1 MTVPQKPIR
10 AAGCVLWR
18 RSSSGDDIELALI
31 RRPKWGDWSHP
42 KGKLKRGE
50 DPRQAAVRETLEETG
65 MTCEL
70 GPELATL
77 RYLVDDRPKEVR
89 YWAAEATGGSF
100 EPNDEVDRMVWLLL
114 PLHAVTSRRSGTRS
128 WSTHCSVPSTPPGR
142 NCEGDA
148 GAGRTGAGRC
158 AQGFGLAE
166 GPAERLAEERR
177 APTPRHF

>member
-18 RSSSGDDIELALI
+18 RSSSGDGIELALI

-50 DPRQAAVRETLEETG
+50 DPRRAAVRETLEETG

-100 EPNDEVDRMVWLLL
+100 EPNDEVDRMLWLPPAAARGYLTQERDKELVDALL
-114 PLHAVTSRRSGTRS
+114 SAFHATG
-128 WSTHCSVPSTPPGR
+128 
-142 NCEGDA
+142 EGLR
-148 GAGRTGAGRC
+148 G
-158 AQGFGLAE
+158 
-166 GPAERLAEERR
+166 
-177 APTPRHF
+177 